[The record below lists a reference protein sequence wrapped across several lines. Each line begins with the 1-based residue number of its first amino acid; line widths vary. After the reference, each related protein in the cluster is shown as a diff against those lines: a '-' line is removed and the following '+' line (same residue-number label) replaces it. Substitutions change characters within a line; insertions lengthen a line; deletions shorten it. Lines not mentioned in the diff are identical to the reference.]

1 MEEIG
6 NTLAMLRA
14 EVADLHEKYKNLC
27 AIQEQEKQEYLLA
40 VEKLHQSELKY
51 STIFENVQ
59 DVFYQTDLKGIV
71 HEISPS
77 IKYFTDFNS
86 EELVGRPVYEI
97 YADPSEREQLLE
109 RLAQKGEIRDYEIK
123 IKSKNGTIKFVSI
136 NARLIFD
143 EEGKPVHIDGALR
156 DITARKVAEE
166 VILEREKELNYA
178 QQLAKM
184 GSWKLDMVTGMG
196 FWSKNMFALLGYPDE
211 EREITFE
218 AFLDMVHPED
228 RTLIDRKMHKLISTH
243 AGVSFEFRHFM
254 QNGEV
259 KWFQNTIEPHL
270 MEGQLIS
277 LTGVN
282 IDITD
287 SKLQEM
293 ELIRAKEQAE
303 ASDRLKTAF
312 MNNISHEVRTPL
324 NAIQGFAP
332 MIIDPAIGL
341 EEKQEM
347 VELLNFSVN
356 RLVQTITDY
365 MDISLITSG
374 TVDVRKKEF
383 SLEQILQELSLHF
396 QGRCQEKSL
405 LLTFEVPAEIYSAR
419 MASDKGILM
428 KILSHLLD
436 NAIKFTNTGEITV
449 GISPKESGYEFFV
462 GDTGKGISSENILS
476 IFKHFVQEDES
487 SSRPFEGSGLGL
499 SIVKNFVTLL
509 GGTIEAESVRGKGST
524 FSFTLPVS

>member
-1 MEEIG
+1 MEQRQE
-6 NTLAMLRA
+6 NEARKKSEEALRKS
-14 EVADLHEKYKNLC
+14 EEKYR
-27 AIQEQEKQEYLLA
+27 
-40 VEKLHQSELKY
+40 
-51 STIFENVQ
+51 TIFENVQ

>member
-27 AIQEQEKQEYLLA
+27 AIHEQEKQEYLLA

-59 DVFYQTDLKGIV
+59 DVFYQTDLEGIIY
-71 HEISPS
+71 EISPS
-77 IKYFTDFNS
+77 IKYYSDFSS
-86 EELVGRPVYEI
+86 EELVGRPV
-97 YADPSEREQLLE
+97 SELYSNPEERNLLLE
-109 RLAQKGEIRDYEIK
+109 TLSQHGEVRDYEIRLKTGEGK
-123 IKSKNGTIKFVSI
+123 IIYASI
-136 NARLIFD
+136 NARLVCD
-143 EEGKPVHIDGALR
+143 DAGKPMHIDGALR
-156 DITARKVAEE
+156 DITARKAAEE
-166 VILEREKELNYA
+166 VIAKREAELNYS
-178 QQLAKM
+178 QQIAKM
-184 GSWKLDMVTGMG
+184 GSWKLNLLTGINLWSDNMYAMLDYADKDREISYDIFLNMV
-196 FWSKNMFALLGYPDE
+196 YPDDQ
-211 EREITFE
+211 I
-218 AFLDMVHPED
+218 
-228 RTLIDRKMHKLISTH
+228 LIEQGMQKILSTH
-243 AGVSFEFRHFM
+243 EGVSFDFRHILP
-254 QNGEV
+254 NGEI
-259 KWFQNTIEPHL
+259 KWFRNTVVPHFRL
-270 MEGQLIS
+270 GQLIE
-277 LTGVN
+277 LHGVN
-282 IDITD
+282 VDITA
-287 SKLQEM
+287 SKLLEM
-293 ELIRAKEQAE
+293 ELIKAKEQAE

-499 SIVKNFVTLL
+499 SIVKKFCHPARRNH
-509 GGTIEAESVRGKGST
+509 
-524 FSFTLPVS
+524 